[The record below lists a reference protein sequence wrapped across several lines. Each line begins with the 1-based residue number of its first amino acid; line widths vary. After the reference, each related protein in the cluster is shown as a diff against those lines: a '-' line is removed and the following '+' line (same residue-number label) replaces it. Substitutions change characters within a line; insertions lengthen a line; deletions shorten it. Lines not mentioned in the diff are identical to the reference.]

1 MSKYVWIFLLLF
13 SSLMMADTEF
23 ADPKPSL
30 ENPRKFVFPL
40 TSDDEYE
47 ISHVLSSASNVMKFY
62 GPEKCEVAIVCYSKG
77 MVALLKKTK
86 FRDETIKKRLRSL
99 MTYDVEFI
107 ACGNTMRTFQIKKSD
122 LMDGVDVVTAGIVEL
137 IERQVDGWI
146 YIRP

>member
-1 MSKYVWIFLLLF
+1 MKKIWMILLLTVSF
-13 SSLMMADTEF
+13 LYSDTEF

-30 ENPRKFVFPL
+30 ENPRQFVFPI
-40 TSDDEYE
+40 TSDNEYE

-77 MVALLKKTK
+77 IKAVMKDANFFDKTLQTRLK
-86 FRDETIKKRLRSL
+86 SL

-107 ACGNTMRTFQIKKSD
+107 ACGNTMKTYNIDKKE
-122 LMDGVDVVTAGIVEL
+122 LLDGVDVVTAGIVEL
-137 IERQVDGWI
+137 IERQVGGWI

>member
-1 MSKYVWIFLLLF
+1 MKSIWITLILLLTF
-13 SSLMMADTEF
+13 VSADTEF

-30 ENPRKFVFPL
+30 ENPRKFVFPI

-62 GPEKCEVAIVCYSKG
+62 GPEKCEVIIVCYSRGIKAV
-77 MVALLKKTK
+77 MKEANFFDKTIQSRLK
-86 FRDETIKKRLRSL
+86 SL

-107 ACGNTMRTFQIKKSD
+107 ACGNTMKTYNISD
-122 LMDGVDVVTAGIVEL
+122 KDLLDGVDVVTAGIVEL
-137 IERQVDGWI
+137 IERQVGGWI